1 MASEL
6 IRERIAVNGNA
17 VTIDH
22 MSKIFGFPVVLDAS
36 LPEGC
41 IFIKMVDGSVQYYSH
56 LHFSKEHNCEQV
68 PTAS

>member
-36 LPEGC
+36 LPDDV
-41 IFIKMVDGSVQYYSH
+41 IFIRMTDGSVQYYAT
-56 LHFSKEHNCEQV
+56 L
-68 PTAS
+68 